1 MKNKSVLL
9 FVILLGIGIIIF
21 VSLKLPNQTKI
32 PTQIQQKSNSSVLYQ
47 QQTDEKGSVVVEAT
61 PISLTSKKNAS
72 FTVSL
77 TTHSGDLN
85 YDVVAIAKLTDNKGN
100 TYNPIS
106 WTGGKGGHHIEGTL
120 TFSKLSQE
128 ASAVT
133 LTIPGIDNQDRVF
146 EWKLN

>member
-47 QQTDEKGSVVVEAT
+47 QQIDEKGSVVVEVT
-61 PISLTSKKNAS
+61 PISLASENNTS
-72 FTVSL
+72 FTLSF

-85 YDVVAIAKLTDNKGN
+85 YDIVAISKLADNKGN

-106 WTGGKGGHHIEGTL
+106 WTGGGGGHHISGKL
-120 TFSKLSQE
+120 TFAKLSQE

-133 LTIPGIDNQDRVF
+133 LTIPGIDNFDRVF

>member
-1 MKNKSVLL
+1 MKNKIVLL
-9 FVILLGIGIIIF
+9 FLIGLIIVVF
-21 VSLKLPNQTKI
+21 VGLQLISRTK
-32 PTQIQQKSNSSVLYQ
+32 TNSQIQQKSNSSVLYKQ
-47 QQTDEKGSVVVEAT
+47 QIDEKGSVVVEVT
-61 PISLTSKKNAS
+61 PISLASENNTS
-72 FTVSL
+72 FTLSF

-120 TFSKLSQE
+120 TFPKLSQE
-128 ASAVT
+128 ASTVT